1 MTHYSIRHMGTP
13 GPPDDPAEPTEAA
26 DLHIM
31 LIPSDQPCV
40 PARERNSVRNMWG
53 RLIRMTLWS
62 SPKRRTST

>member
-13 GPPDDPAEPTEAA
+13 GHPDDPPELTEAA

-40 PARERNSVRNMWG
+40 PAREKGSVRNMWG
-53 RLIRMTLWS
+53 RLVRMTLRS
-62 SPKRRTST
+62 SQKRRTST